1 MFDISPLDPLVQ
13 PITLEAARVYY
24 KHTRPWFIGL
34 AIHGSAY
41 KGGYIPGCSDI
52 DLKLFLRDE
61 ALSPY
66 GELPLEIGQAIQ
78 RDLARIDPTPFSYIQ
93 TMVLT
98 PGPRG
103 NRPADWSL
111 PIPGTYHM
119 LAGTI
124 LEREQTE
131 EEVLTKCHETLQ
143 RTRRGIINASGDLL
157 HHGSGKLERATR
169 LLCTEVWPTLYSY
182 RSVQTGQP
190 LAIWPLP
197 KDQVIAQLP
206 KDDKIG
212 HAIRDFHTLAL
223 AYFTHKHTAEGALTV
238 IASGVAFLQ
247 LVEQR
252 YQAMTEAAQQY

>member
-13 PITLEAARVYY
+13 PIALEAAKVYY
-24 KHTRPWFIGL
+24 KHTYPWFIGL
-34 AIHGSAY
+34 GIHGSAY

-61 ALSPY
+61 ALTPY

-78 RDLARIDPTPFSYIQ
+78 RDLACIDPTPFSYIQ

-103 NRPADWSL
+103 NRPTDWSL

-119 LAGTI
+119 LAGNIPT
-124 LEREQTE
+124 REQTE
-131 EEVLTKCHETLQ
+131 AETLAKCHETLQ
-143 RTRRGIINASGDLL
+143 RARRGIINVSGDLL

-169 LLCTEVWPTLYSY
+169 FLCTDVWPTLYSY
-182 RSVQTGQP
+182 RSVQTGRP
-190 LAIWPLP
+190 FTIWSLP
-197 KDQVIAQLP
+197 KDQVISQLP
-206 KDDKIG
+206 EDDEIG
-212 HAIRDFHTLAL
+212 RAIRDFHTHAIH
-223 AYFTHKHTAEGALTV
+223 YFTQKHTTEGALTV

-252 YQAMTEAAQQY
+252 YQTMTAQQH